1 MNIVTCISSL
11 LLASLIYGIVNAY
24 AIKKQQT
31 IVLAKKMFSFFGVVF
46 ALMALELG
54 GSMMLGTCQEAYT
67 TGLLGLLYVVGISI
81 GFLLLG
87 FGFAAK
93 MKAMKVESTIDL
105 FEIKYRSPLIRTC
118 ASILSILTLGGLLIG
133 QIVAA
138 KSLVHALGIHSDLIF
153 IVLFAGIIA
162 YTVVGGLKTAG
173 ITYSAQL
180 IYTLIVFSGIFGF
193 CLFKEPPSFFTDI
206 LKSSSLCSDTT
217 LSFSSIFASL
227 VMPALYYLTDQEFAQ
242 PLFAI
247 STKSQAA
254 VAAISA
260 SICMLLFSLVPIY
273 FGIKARA
280 LQLVITDDMSP
291 LIPVLK
297 LLTNNLVVV
306 LALIGI
312 AASLIAMIDYYL
324 WAVSLSIIHEIRIV
338 RKNMQENIQLNKCMV
353 IIVGIIAVFGSYC
366 TTSNA
371 IQVLLYSYELYDSC
385 LIVPLLMSYFQSDL
399 KKGSAIGAFL
409 SGLSGFFLFRIIPL
423 TIPGQ
428 IASLL
433 LSFLGFYLGGI
444 LENIFRRITAFK
456 RSETLSI

>member
-11 LLASLIYGIVNAY
+11 IVASLIYGIVNAY

-31 IVLAKKMFSFFGVVF
+31 ILLAKKMFSFFSVVF
-46 ALMALELG
+46 GLMALELG

-67 TGLLGLLYVVGISI
+67 TGLMGLLYVVGISI

-93 MKAMKVESTIDL
+93 MKAMKVESTIDI

-118 ASILSILTLGGLLIG
+118 ASFLSILTLGGLLIG
-133 QIVAA
+133 QVVAA
-138 KSLVHALGIHSDLIF
+138 KSLVHALGIHNDLIF
-153 IVLFAGIIA
+153 ILIFACIIA

-180 IYTLIVFSGIFGF
+180 IYTLVVFSGIFGV

-206 LKSSSLCSDTT
+206 LTSNTLSSDTT
-217 LSFSSIFASL
+217 ISFSAIFASI

-242 PLFAI
+242 PLFGI

-254 VAAISA
+254 GAAICA
-260 SICMLLFSLVPIY
+260 SICMVLFSLVPIY

-291 LIPVLK
+291 LIPILK
-297 LLTNNLVVV
+297 LLTNNLIVV

-324 WAVSLSIIHEIRIV
+324 WAVSLSITNEISVIG
-338 RKNMQENIQLNKCMV
+338 KSLKENTQFNKYMV
-353 IIVGIIAVFGSYC
+353 IIVGMVAVGGSYC
-366 TTSNA
+366 TSSNA

-409 SGLSGFFLFRIIPL
+409 LGLSGFFLFRLIPL
-423 TIPGQ
+423 AIPGQ

-444 LENIFRRITAFK
+444 IENIFRRIVAFK
-456 RSETLSI
+456 RSRALSI